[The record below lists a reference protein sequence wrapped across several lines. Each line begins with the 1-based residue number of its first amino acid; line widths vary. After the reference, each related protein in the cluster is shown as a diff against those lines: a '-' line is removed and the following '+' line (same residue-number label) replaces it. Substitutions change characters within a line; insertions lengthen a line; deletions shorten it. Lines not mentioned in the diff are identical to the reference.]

1 MIGVPRSDFCL
12 LLGSI
17 VDLFVCLVKQF
28 GMIATGYE
36 KYGSQSELE
45 KDAIKHLFDV
55 YVKVNKEAE
64 ADPSVKEEAAKW
76 FKRMED
82 GDEDALKN
90 WRVWREMSVKKYEQ
104 EYERLNVKF
113 EVYTGESM
121 VGKENMDQA
130 LKKLDEMG
138 LISDTQGAKLVD
150 LEKWKLG
157 KAVVRKKG
165 REFFCCHSL
174 SSFLNSTDGTSIYL
188 TRDIGGAIQRY
199 EKYAFDKMIYVV
211 SSQQDLHLSQFFK
224 VLELMGFPWAKSLV
238 HVNYGLVQ
246 GMSTRKGTVVFLDQ
260 IIKEAGNVMHEQMM
274 KNQDKYN
281 AVENPEETSL
291 EIGITGVKIQD
302 MAAKR

>member
-1 MIGVPRSDFCL
+1 
-12 LLGSI
+12 
-17 VDLFVCLVKQF
+17 
-28 GMIATGYE
+28 MIATGYE

-82 GDEDALKN
+82 GDESALKN
-90 WRVWREMSVKKYEQ
+90 WRVWREMSVKKYEE
-104 EYERLNVKF
+104 EYDRLNVKF
-113 EVYTGESM
+113 DVYTGESM
-121 VGKENMDQA
+121 VGKENMDLA
-130 LKKLDEMG
+130 LEKLDEMG
-138 LISDTQGAKLVD
+138 LVTETNGAKLVD
-150 LEKWKLG
+150 LEEWKLG
-157 KAVVRKKG
+157 KAVIRKKG
-165 REFFCCHSL
+165 GEIFLFVSL
-174 SSFLNSTDGTSIYL
+174 SVFSFVLRTTDGTSIYL
-188 TRDIGGAIQRY
+188 TRDIGGAIDRY

-224 VLELMGFPWAKSLV
+224 ILELMGYPWAKSLV
-238 HVNYGLVQ
+238 HINYGLVQ

-274 KNQDKYN
+274 KNEDKYN
-281 AVENPEETSL
+281 AIENPEETSL

>member
-1 MIGVPRSDFCL
+1 
-12 LLGSI
+12 
-17 VDLFVCLVKQF
+17 
-28 GMIATGYE
+28 MIATGYE

-82 GDEDALKN
+82 GDESALKN
-90 WRVWREMSVKKYEQ
+90 WRVWREMSVKKYEE
-104 EYERLNVKF
+104 EYDRLNVKF
-113 EVYTGESM
+113 DVYTGESM
-121 VGKENMDQA
+121 VGKENMDLA
-130 LKKLDEMG
+130 LEKLDEMG
-138 LISDTQGAKLVD
+138 LVTETNGAKLVD
-150 LEKWKLG
+150 LEEWKLG
-157 KAVVRKKG
+157 KAVIRKKG
-165 REFFCCHSL
+165 REIFLFVSL
-174 SSFLNSTDGTSIYL
+174 SVFSFVFRTIDGTSIYL
-188 TRDIGGAIQRY
+188 TRDIGGAIDRY

-224 VLELMGFPWAKSLV
+224 ILELMGYPWAKSLV
-238 HVNYGLVQ
+238 HINYGLVQ

-274 KNQDKYN
+274 KNEDKYN
-281 AVENPEETSL
+281 AIENPEETSL

>member
-1 MIGVPRSDFCL
+1 
-12 LLGSI
+12 
-17 VDLFVCLVKQF
+17 
-28 GMIATGYE
+28 MIATGYE

-82 GDEDALKN
+82 GDESALNN

-113 EVYTGESM
+113 DVYTGESM
-121 VGKENMDQA
+121 VGKESMDLA

-138 LISDTQGAKLVD
+138 LISDTNGAKLVD

-165 REFFCCHSL
+165 RKFFFLFPFYFSHL
-174 SSFLNSTDGTSIYL
+174 LFSFYRWN
-188 TRDIGGAIQRY
+188 
-199 EKYAFDKMIYVV
+199 F
-211 SSQQDLHLSQFFK
+211 HL
-224 VLELMGFPWAKSLV
+224 P
-238 HVNYGLVQ
+238 H
-246 GMSTRKGTVVFLDQ
+246 
-260 IIKEAGNVMHEQMM
+260 
-274 KNQDKYN
+274 
-281 AVENPEETSL
+281 P
-291 EIGITGVKIQD
+291 
-302 MAAKR
+302 